1 MNVSIDTLAYF
12 SLIFQLF
19 MTALFRLIL
28 SNTWLPIVPIKF
40 VLKLGLNVIQL
51 SAI

>member
-19 MTALFRLIL
+19 MPALLRLIR
-28 SNTWLPIVPIKF
+28 SDTWLPIVPIKF
-40 VLKLGLNVIQL
+40 VLMSLNVIQL